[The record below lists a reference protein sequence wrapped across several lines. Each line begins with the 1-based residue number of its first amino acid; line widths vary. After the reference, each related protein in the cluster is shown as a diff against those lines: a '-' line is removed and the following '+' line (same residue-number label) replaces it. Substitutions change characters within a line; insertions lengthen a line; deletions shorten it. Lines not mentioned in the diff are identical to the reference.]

1 MIPALLPTYRRMDVA
16 FDHGQGAWLF
26 DRDGR
31 RYLDFCSGI
40 AVTALGH
47 AHPHLVATL
56 RDQAGKLWHT
66 SNLFRIPEQ
75 ERLADRLVAA
85 SFADTVFFT
94 NSGTEAIELAI
105 KMARKYHDDTGAP
118 DRHRLITFGQAFHG
132 RTLAAIAAAGQDKL
146 IDGFGP
152 LPGGFDIVDF
162 ADLDAVR
169 AAIGPETAGI
179 MVETVQGE
187 GGIRP
192 LPTETLQALR
202 QIADDNGLLLILD
215 EIQCGMGRTGKL
227 FAFEWT
233 GIAPDIVT
241 AAKGIG
247 SGFPFGACLATE
259 KAAQGMTA
267 GTHGSTYGGNP
278 LAMAVGN
285 AVLDEMLKPGF
296 LDHVSEMGRLLE
308 GRLAAL
314 QQRFPGVVREVR
326 GRGLMLGVKLA
337 GVEPRAFVPKLL
349 DRGLVTAPAGDNVI
363 RLLPPL
369 IVGPDEIDAAIAIL
383 EGSLAD
389 LAAEAA
395 PAK

>member
-56 RDQAGKLWHT
+56 QDQAGKLWHT

-202 QIADDNGLLLILD
+202 QIADDHGLLLILD

-233 GIAPDIVT
+233 GITPDIVT

-296 LDHVSEMGRLLE
+296 LDHVTEMGRLLE

-369 IVGPDEIDAAIAIL
+369 IVGPDEIDAAIEIL
-383 EGSLAD
+383 EGSLAE

>member
-56 RDQAGKLWHT
+56 QDQAGKLWHT

-75 ERLADRLVAA
+75 ERLAERMVAA

-118 DRHRLITFGQAFHG
+118 DRHRLITFAQAFHG

-146 IDGFGP
+146 VDGFGP

-202 QIADDNGLLLILD
+202 QIADDHGLLLILD

-296 LDHVSEMGRLLE
+296 LDHVTEMGRLLE
-308 GRLAAL
+308 GRLAVL
-314 QQRFPGVVREVR
+314 
-326 GRGLMLGVKLA
+326 
-337 GVEPRAFVPKLL
+337 
-349 DRGLVTAPAGDNVI
+349 
-363 RLLPPL
+363 
-369 IVGPDEIDAAIAIL
+369 
-383 EGSLAD
+383 
-389 LAAEAA
+389 
-395 PAK
+395 